1 MFKNYFN
8 TAWRNLKSSKFYS
21 LINVS
26 GLAIGLATAIMLLLW
41 VKDELSYDKFHQD
54 YRNIYRIT
62 AHFKSGDKEISW
74 DGVPGPLAVYAR
86 SMPQVRSLV
95 RISDNEGQVLA
106 DGNRGKIIDGNHTA
120 FVDSSFFSVFDFR
133 LLKGDK
139 AHPFPDNHSAV
150 ITRSLA
156 RKLFHTD
163 DVLGKIID
171 FRKEKFTVSG
181 VLEDFP
187 ENSSLQFDALFPM
200 GLYAQQFTASGGNG
214 DWKTIDEDLGDYN
227 FKTYVKLPDGAGPT
241 AMGRNFTLAY
251 KNARNGDSETQFRLQ
266 NLATIHL
273 VGMDGN
279 DAALKMVRIFLLVAI
294 LLLAIAA
301 INYVNLSTA
310 RSLIRAREVS
320 IRKIVGASK
329 LQLFL
334 QFVIETLLLFCMATV
349 IALLLILLL
358 MPLYNR
364 IAGKSLHFSLA
375 DAQIWKVI
383 GWSILGTLA
392 AASIYPALLLSSFH
406 PVQSLKGKVVS
417 GIGAGLFRKILVVF
431 QFAISVILIICTL
444 VISSQMKYV
453 RQKDLGYDKSYV
465 FTVPLSDQVVNH
477 IDAVKNEL
485 KKQSGILNVSLSDIY
500 DISDLRNATGDLEW
514 QGKPAN
520 SNEIIG
526 QAIIDPDFI
535 PTMKMQFLEGGN
547 FSGTPA
553 DSNHYIVN
561 ETAVKEMGLKPPY
574 VGQPIS
580 FHSRPGTIIGVLKD
594 FNFQPLKEKIS
605 PLLFFTWW
613 KGNILYVRTTAKDA
627 QHAIAAAEKQYK
639 KYAGDLPFS
648 YSFVDKQFEEKY
660 RADQRAGMLFN
671 LFAAIAIF
679 ISCLGL
685 LGLATYTAQVRTR
698 EIGVRKVL
706 GASVGSIVHLLGRDF
721 IVLVLLAIVLAVPA
735 AWYGM
740 NKWLEDFAYRIS
752 IRWWMFAAAGLLA
765 VFIALAT
772 ISFQAI
778 KAAMANP
785 VKSLRTE

>member
-41 VKDELSYDKFHQD
+41 VKDELSYDKFHRD

-86 SMPQVRSLV
+86 SMPQVRALV
-95 RISDNEGQVLA
+95 RIADDEGQVLA
-106 DGNRGKIIDGNHTA
+106 DGNRNKIIDGNHTA

-139 AHPFPDNHSAV
+139 AHLFPDDHSAV

-200 GLYAQQFTASGGNG
+200 GLYAQQFTARGGNG

-227 FKTYVKLPDGAGPT
+227 FKTYVKLQDGAST
-241 AMGRNFTLAY
+241 AAMGRNFTLAY

-375 DAQIWKVI
+375 DPQIWKVI

-431 QFAISVILIICTL
+431 QFAISVVLIICTL

-580 FHSRPGTIIGVLKD
+580 FHSRPGTITGVLKD

-706 GASVGSIVHLLGRDF
+706 GASVGSIVHLLGKDF
-721 IVLVLLAIVLAVPA
+721 IVLVLLAIILAVPA

-752 IRWWMFAAAGLLA
+752 IRWWMFVAAGLLA
-765 VFIALAT
+765 VFIALVT